1 MDFPGLWCR
10 SSIWKIKGHFCF
22 PMAHDLPIECYKFA
36 SQQSWID
43 AQSLGFRTR
52 LRTPVRYVPDGSGCI
67 RRISTEK
74 WTILGLGTLTWFFD
88 LGGLYLVVITS
99 LLYFGDL
106 DSESPIC
113 QHGNVPPRLE
123 TWSSQTRNNCWNA
136 VDPCMLHLRS
146 WHQLEKGWKDCSQM
160 VSICNHDAGMFVD
173 VSTTQEPGSNH
184 RSIAFRYNRVPKFWI
199 PNRWTM
205 TISNLFFGHL
215 EPDDSNHPLSAFFW
229 PRNPWSFLFRHVQI
243 DEFSIKV

>member
-1 MDFPGLWCR
+1 MHSEDFHREMNDSRFG
-10 SSIWKIKGHFCF
+10 
-22 PMAHDLPIECYKFA
+22 D
-36 SQQSWID
+36 ID
-43 AQSLGFRTR
+43 MIFWFRGSLF
-52 LRTPVRYVPDGSGCI
+52 GCH
-67 RRISTEK
+67 RI
-74 WTILGLGTLTWFFD
+74 
-88 LGGLYLVVITS
+88 S

-113 QHGNVPPRLE
+113 RDGMSLQGWRHILRK
-123 TWSSQTRNNCWNA
+123 TRNNCWNA

>member
-1 MDFPGLWCR
+1 
-10 SSIWKIKGHFCF
+10 
-22 PMAHDLPIECYKFA
+22 MAHDLPIECYKFA

-43 AQSLGFRTR
+43 GLTHRAWVLEQDWELQWGMSPTA
-52 LRTPVRYVPDGSGCI
+52 DGCI

-99 LLYFGDL
+99 LLYLGRFGFGIPDL
-106 DSESPIC
+106 
-113 QHGNVPPRLE
+113 QHGMSLQGWRHILANPKQLLKRRGPVYASLAQLAPAGKRMEGLQSNGVHLE
-123 TWSSQTRNNCWNA
+123 
-136 VDPCMLHLRS
+136 
-146 WHQLEKGWKDCSQM
+146 
-160 VSICNHDAGMFVD
+160 NHDAGMFVD

-229 PRNPWSFLFRHVQI
+229 PRSPWSFLFRHVQI